1 MSNQLIEERS
11 GQRTS
16 IVSGNLAMGLERQKD
31 ESKIE
36 TARISRSVVE

>member
-16 IVSGNLAMGLERQKD
+16 IEGGNLAMGLERQKD
-31 ESKIE
+31 ESKTN
-36 TARISRSVVE
+36 TARISRAVVE

>member
-16 IVSGNLAMGLERQKD
+16 IVGVNLVVGLERQKG